1 MTDVFVTSIGVHTTL
16 GYGLA
21 ANLAVLNRTPIAP
34 QLHAVQFAGTEQPVP
49 YFLLADA
56 PLQNIETR
64 FRNAING
71 VIDDALTQA
80 NLSAK
85 DRHATAVFMGSSCGE
100 MPVLEAEYRRDLLTS
115 RDALAMASTSSLGNM
130 ANDIRARFGLQGP
143 DYSFYTACTASANA
157 LWYAANMIRAGML
170 RHAVVVGVEIF
181 NAVTALGFS
190 GLQLL
195 TRDVMRPFDRRRA
208 GLVPGEACAAI
219 VLSSEPR
226 DRNAWRVL
234 GGANLCDTHS
244 ISATNP
250 DGTAIAAV
258 IRQALD
264 ASSLTLKDIA
274 AIKMHG
280 TASLLNDEA
289 ESAGMKLLFD
299 NSPPTL
305 CALKPYLGHT
315 FGACGVAELALFC
328 GSVGGGQL
336 PATPGISAGDSDLNI
351 ALNQRMTPQSPGNF
365 MLNYFGFGGSNTSL
379 IVSNKVVP

>member
-1 MTDVFVTSIGVHTTL
+1 MTDVFISGIGLHTTL
-16 GYGLA
+16 GRGLA
-21 ANLAVLNRTPIAP
+21 NNLAALERAPIAP
-34 QLHAVQFAGTEQPVP
+34 PLHAVEFAGSQQPVP

-56 PLQNIETR
+56 PLEHAEQRFMQCIE
-64 FRNAING
+64 A
-71 VIDDALTQA
+71 VIDDALIEAQ
-80 NLSAK
+80 LSPQE
-85 DRHATAVFMGSSCGE
+85 RRATALFMGSSCGE
-100 MPVLEAEYRRDLLTS
+100 MPVLETEYRRDLLAS
-115 RDALAMASTSSLGNM
+115 RDALPMASTSSLGNL
-130 ANDIRARFGLQGP
+130 ATRVRARFALQGP

-157 LWYAANMIRAGML
+157 LWYAAQMIRAGQL
-170 RHAVVVGVEIF
+170 RHAVIVGVEMF

-195 TRDVMRPFDRRRA
+195 TRDVMRPFDRRRK

-219 VLSSEPR
+219 VLSAKAPSH
-226 DRNAWRVL
+226 DAWRIL

-250 DGTAIAAV
+250 DGTAVAAV
-258 IRQALD
+258 IRQALQ
-264 ASSLTLKDIA
+264 ACSLSLEQLT

-289 ESAGMKLLFD
+289 ESAGIKLLFD
-299 NSPPTL
+299 SPPPL

-328 GSVGGGQL
+328 GSVSSGFL
-336 PATPGISAGDSDLNI
+336 PGTPGISAGDSDLNI
-351 ALNQRMTPQSPGNF
+351 TLNQMPCAQAPGHF

-379 IVSNKVVP
+379 IVSNRHD

>member
-1 MTDVFVTSIGVHTTL
+1 MTEAFISGVGLHTTL
-16 GYGLA
+16 GRGVA
-21 ANLAVLNRTPIAP
+21 ANVAALNRAPIAP
-34 QLHAVQFAGTEQPVP
+34 QLHAVQFGGSESQVP

-56 PLQNIETR
+56 PLRDIEPR
-64 FRNAING
+64 FRHAIEG
-71 VIDDALTQA
+71 VIDAALTQA
-80 NLSAK
+80 QLSPEE
-85 DRHATAVFMGSSCGE
+85 RRATAVFLGSSCGD
-100 MPVLEAEYRRDLLTS
+100 MPVLEAEYRHDLLAS
-115 RDALAMASTSSLGNM
+115 KDALAMASTSSLGNM
-130 ANDIRARFGLQGP
+130 ATRIRERFGLQGQ
-143 DYSFYTACTASANA
+143 DFSFYTACTASANA
-157 LWYAANMIRAGML
+157 LWYAANMIRAGQT

-195 TRDVMRPFDRRRA
+195 TRDVMRPFDKRRA

-219 VLSSEPR
+219 VLSDAPR
-226 DRNAWRVL
+226 TSAWRVL

-250 DGTAIAAV
+250 DGTAVAAV
-258 IRQALD
+258 IKQALH
-264 ASSLTLKDIA
+264 ASKLTLNDLA

-289 ESAGMKLLFD
+289 ESAGIKLLFD
-299 NSPPTL
+299 SPPPL

-328 GSVGGGQL
+328 GSIDNGAL
-336 PATPGISAGDSDLNI
+336 PAVPGIAAGDSDLNI
-351 ALNQRMTPQSPGNF
+351 ALNQTPRAQAPGNF

-379 IVSNKVVP
+379 IVSNEAAR